1 MIWLGEC
8 SVAKVSDC
16 IWTESPAERTR
27 SFLICHASVALWVA
41 RTCAIWSLHIEME
54 SEPGASSSILK
65 WRQELHFRSYIRQSC
80 QYFSVLFW
88 RFASGERNIKFLRLR
103 RRNQRILRPPDCNRT
118 PPQSTESSLAWQHI
132 QFRGPN
138 LPQRVTSASSD
149 RRIN

>member
-1 MIWLGEC
+1 MSHGRWGLSPACYGKTRYGQKVQPSQNFKFREC
-8 SVAKVSDC
+8 SVAKVSDW

-41 RTCAIWSLHIEME
+41 RTCAIWSLYIEME

-88 RFASGERNIKFLRLR
+88 RFASGERNIKILRLC
-103 RRNQRILRPPDCNRT
+103 RRNHSESKDSELNLRPPDCNRT
-118 PPQSTESSLAWQHI
+118 
-132 QFRGPN
+132 
-138 LPQRVTSASSD
+138 LP
-149 RRIN
+149 